1 MEPSRVSSSLP
12 IQSALSLR
20 AAFAVVLLVLAVVSD
35 RADAQS
41 QNDIDI
47 RLIAPTKPVRQKPAL
62 ATPHSGDSLGEVGAD
77 WARRQIHLPT
87 DGADEKFLAET
98 NERLDRFFGFTDL
111 PDEARP
117 NDNGH
122 AASPNRAPASALK
135 PHSLHMSKLGE
146 FELAFGSNTK
156 LHCDLVNGNELTLS
170 KPIFQDI
177 DLRLHHENTLNS
189 VQLKFDW

>member
-1 MEPSRVSSSLP
+1 MEPSRVCFTRT
-12 IQSALSLR
+12 LR
-20 AAFAVVLLVLAVVSD
+20 ALVFALAITGAHD
-35 RADAQS
+35 CADAQS
-41 QNDIDI
+41 QTDIDI
-47 RLIAPTKPVRQKPAL
+47 RLLAPTKPVHKKPAL
-62 ATPHSGDSLGEVGAD
+62 ATPRSGDSLGTVGAD
-77 WARRQIHLPT
+77 WARRQIHLST

-111 PDEARP
+111 PDDARP
-117 NDNGH
+117 GDGR
-122 AASPNRAPASALK
+122 AGSPSRAPASTLK
-135 PHSLHMSKLGE
+135 PRSLHMSKLGE